1 MRKRNYNLKLTGLA
15 AAMASLGTVF
25 SLPAHAL
32 EVVSQ
37 GDLTINVDTTLSV
50 GASFRAS
57 DVNYENVGRYNAAA
71 AQNGGTYTASTI
83 PTPITL
89 PLPVTPGVP
98 ANNLPPVNTALG
110 LPLTGSP
117 DDDVASNITRHRHST
132 GVQDNSDLR
141 WEKDKAFSEIV
152 KGTIDIQAEYQD
164 YGAFVR
170 GRFFYDNAIVKDEG
184 GNTLPAFYPTT
195 DSGQPAEPVQKE
207 GRGAEFLDAFV
218 WGNWNLGENP
228 LNVRLGQQVINWG
241 EGVLFPNGI
250 NTVNPIDVGALLSPG
265 AELKEALI
273 PVKMLYGSLGL
284 TDALSI
290 EAFYQFQWRE
300 TRTPDCGTFFNT
312 IDLVGD
318 NCYGGFYA
326 FGFDTNQ
333 TNQYLT
339 LLGLS
344 GVDALR
350 LPRGEDMDPDDG
362 GEFGFSLRYYIDA
375 IQTEVGVYAINYH
388 SRLPILS
395 GHAPSNASAFGDTFG
410 GALPYITAISQRL
423 TTSDYVLEYPEDIQ
437 LFGLSFNTNFDIGL
451 PGGESA
457 FSGEIS
463 YRKDQPFQ
471 IEDSVLLTGLIG
483 APSQICA
490 EAPEANCLE
499 IYNPSDFISGGIRDD
514 FYQAE
519 LAFIHFFDQLLGA
532 DRWTVLVDMAY
543 NYANIP
549 DKNELL
555 MNSAYNA
562 DLRPAWSALIDPALS
577 TTAIAGTLDRS
588 INDALYASGIGEEN
602 LYPTKSSYGYKLRFS
617 GEYSNVFAGVNLV
630 PTISFSHDL
639 KGVTPGPVANFL
651 EDRKALGLSLEANYL
666 NMYKVDVGYTDFFG
680 AEPYNQLND
689 RDYYSISA
697 SVSF

>member
-71 AQNGGTYTASTI
+71 AQGIAGSNNFSPIDLLAS
-83 PTPITL
+83 
-89 PLPVTPGVP
+89 GP
-98 ANNLPPVNTALG
+98 ANDDTIG
-110 LPLTGSP
+110 L
-117 DDDVASNITRHRHST
+117 VRHRHVT
-132 GVQDNSDLR
+132 GVQDNGNLR
-141 WEKDKAFSEIV
+141 WKKNRAFSEIV
-152 KGTIDIQAEYQD
+152 KGTIDIQAEYQE
-164 YGAFVR
+164 YGSFVR

-184 GNTLPAFYPTT
+184 GTALPAFYPTT
-195 DSGQPAEPVQKE
+195 DSGQPSEPAQKE

-218 WGNWNLGENP
+218 WGNWNIGESP
-228 LNVRLGQQVINWG
+228 LNVRLGQQVVNWG

-250 NTVNPIDVGALLSPG
+250 NTINPIDVNALLSPG

-273 PVKMLYGSLGL
+273 PVKMLYASLGISEN
-284 TDALSI
+284 LSA

-300 TRTPDCGTFFNT
+300 TRAPDCGTFFNT

-326 FGFDTNQ
+326 FGFDSNQ
-333 TNQYLT
+333 TNSV
-339 LLGLS
+339 LGAIGFS
-344 GVDALR
+344 GVDDFR
-350 LPRGEDMDPDDG
+350 LGRGANVEPDNG
-362 GEFGFSLRYYIDA
+362 GEFGFSLRYYVDA
-375 IQTEVGVYAINYH
+375 IQTEIGAYAINYH

-395 GHAPSNASAFGDTFG
+395 GYAPSRAAIDG
-410 GALPYITAISQRL
+410 PYAAGLGYVRAISNRL
-423 TTSDYVLEYPEDIQ
+423 TSASYVVEYPEDIQ
-437 LFGLSFNTNFDIGL
+437 LFGVSFNTNFDIGL

-471 IEDSVLLTGLIG
+471 VEDSVLLTGLIG
-483 APSQICA
+483 APSQICDNGIDTNA
-490 EAPEANCLE
+490 DGATNCFDE
-499 IYNPSDFISGGIRDD
+499 YAAGEFISGGIRDD

-519 LAFIHFFDQLLGA
+519 MAFIHFFDQILGA
-532 DRWTVLVDMAY
+532 DRWTVLVDVAY

-555 MNSAYNA
+555 MNSGYNA
-562 DLRPAWSALIDPALS
+562 DLRPVWTALVDPDVS
-577 TTAIAGTLDRS
+577 TTAISQELTRN
-588 INDALYASGIGEEN
+588 INDALYNAGIGEET

-666 NMYKVDVGYTDFFG
+666 NMYKIDVGYTDFFG